1 MRHECECDR
10 NARNIHFQDTIK
22 IFGNPD
28 AEAGSDER
36 KKYEKYKDIERN
48 VQNAIELVA
57 GKLDESQE
65 SVQEL
70 IDKLIEE
77 LEEYYRK
84 APDLSKYAQVNV
96 NGYGIT
102 YPMIFIINQQ
112 TYDNLSNEDKLDSRK
127 IYLIADVDSS
137 SDPMLNSE
145 IIFQR
150 SIFIKGSAR
159 GINYPAGTIG
169 GITIDLHPVRGSGP
183 IFSEDDFK
191 ILDRLYK
198 QRSASESAQEAAEAV
213 IENYGYTSR
222 DDLDLINAWIP
233 YLDSLTRFDMDLF
246 EKYLE
251 TTGGNTTYTNNND
264 AQAVWQDFLKT
275 YDPMGYWQTW
285 DFDKDGNINASD
297 AAEVLQYAAE
307 VGTGGEIK
315 KLPDWQ
321 KQISRKN
328 TVDSYVFDGII
339 NASLAADILVF
350 SANVGSGS
358 LGSGSTFDM
367 LKTYVSRYYGNK

>member
-1 MRHECECDR
+1 MRHECECDH
-10 NARNIHFQDTIK
+10 NARNIHFQDTVK

-36 KKYEKYKDIERN
+36 EKYEKYKDIERN

-65 SVQEL
+65 SVR
-70 IDKLIEE
+70 KLMDDIIEE
-77 LEEYYRK
+77 LERYYAL
-84 APDLSKYAQVNV
+84 APDLSKYTQVNV
-96 NGYGIT
+96 NGYGIS

-127 IYLIADVDSS
+127 IYFIADVDIS

-159 GINYPAGTIG
+159 GIDYPAGTTG
-169 GITIDLHPVRGSGP
+169 EMTIDLHPIRGSGL

-198 QRSASESAQEAAEAV
+198 ERSISESAQEAAEKV
-213 IENYGYTSR
+213 IEDYGYTSN
-222 DDLDLINAWIP
+222 DDLNLINAWIP

-246 EKYLE
+246 TKYLE
-251 TTGGNTTYTNNND
+251 TTGGNTIYTNNED
-264 AQAVWQDFLKT
+264 AKAVWEDFLKT
-275 YDPMGYWQTW
+275 YDPLGYWQTW
-285 DFDKDGNINASD
+285 DFNKDGSINAKD
-297 AAEVLQYAAE
+297 AQTVLVAAAAI
-307 VGTGGEIK
+307 GTGEDPRGMM
-315 KLPDWQ
+315 DW
-321 KQISRKN
+321 KDQISRQSTIDKAAWN
-328 TVDSYVFDGII
+328 GII
-339 NASLAADILVF
+339 NASLSARILQYAA
-350 SANVGSGS
+350 AVGTGT
-358 LGSGSTFDM
+358 LGSGDNFDK
-367 LKTYVSRYYGNK
+367 LKTFVSRYYGK

>member
-1 MRHECECDR
+1 MRHECECDH
-10 NARNIHFQDTIK
+10 NARNIHFQDTVK

-36 KKYEKYKDIERN
+36 NKYEKYKDIERN

-57 GKLDESQE
+57 QNMNESKESMQALLDE
-65 SVQEL
+65 L
-70 IDKLIEE
+70 IIQ

-84 APDLSKYAQVNV
+84 APDLSKYVQVNV
-96 NGYGIT
+96 NGHVIT

-137 SDPMLNSE
+137 TDPMLNSE

-159 GINYPAGTIG
+159 GINYPEGTID
-169 GITIDLHPVRGSGP
+169 GITIDLHPIRRSGL
-183 IFSEDDFK
+183 IFSEDDFE
-191 ILDRLYK
+191 ILDRLYQ
-198 QRSASESAQEAAEAV
+198 QRGVSDSAQTAAEEV
-213 IENYGYTSR
+213 IENFGYTSR
-222 DDLDLINAWIP
+222 DDLDLIEAWIP

-246 EKYLE
+246 VKYLE
-251 TTGGNTTYTNNND
+251 TTGGNTTYTNDND
-264 AQAVWQDFLKT
+264 AKAVWIDFLKT

-285 DFDKDGNINASD
+285 DFDKNGSIDSRDASL
-297 AAEVLQYAAE
+297 VLQYAAE
-307 VGTGGEIK
+307 VGTGTVT

-321 KQISRKN
+321 KQISRAN
-328 TVDSYVFDGII
+328 TIDSNVFNGDI
-339 NASLAADILVF
+339 NAKLASEILKF
-350 SANVGSGS
+350 AVGVGTGS
-358 LGSGSTFDM
+358 LGKGSTFDM
-367 LKTYVSRYYGNK
+367 LKTYVSRYYGQK

>member
-1 MRHECECDR
+1 MRHECECDH
-10 NARNIHFQDTIK
+10 NARNIHFQDTVK

-28 AEAGSDER
+28 AEIGSDER
-36 KKYEKYKDIERN
+36 NKYEKYKDIERN

-65 SVQEL
+65 TVQAL
-70 IDKLIEE
+70 IDKLIAE

-84 APDLSKYAQVNV
+84 APDLSKYVQINV
-96 NGYGIT
+96 NGHGIT

-127 IYLIADVDSS
+127 IYFIANVDSS

-159 GINYPAGTIG
+159 GINYSEGTIG
-169 GITIDLHPVRGSGP
+169 GITIDLHPIRRSGL
-183 IFSEDDFK
+183 IFSENDFK

-198 QRSASESAQEAAEAV
+198 ERGVSDSAQAAAENV
-213 IENYGYTSR
+213 IENFGYTSR
-222 DDLDLINAWIP
+222 DDLDLIEAWVP

-246 EKYLE
+246 VKYLE
-251 TTGGNTTYTNNND
+251 TTGGNTTYTNDND
-264 AQAVWQDFLKT
+264 AGIVWEDFLKT

-285 DFDKDGNINASD
+285 DFNKDGEINAGDSV
-297 AAEVLQYAAE
+297 EILQYAAE
-307 VGTGGEIK
+307 AGAGETT

-321 KQISRKN
+321 QQISRAN
-328 TVDSYVFDGII
+328 TIDSYVFDGNISADL
-339 NASLAADILVF
+339 ASQILMF
-350 SANVGSGS
+350 SASAGAGS
-358 LGSGSTFDM
+358 LGKGSTFDM
-367 LKTYVSRYYGNK
+367 LKTYVSRYYGKK

>member
-1 MRHECECDR
+1 MRHECECDH

-28 AEAGSDER
+28 AEVGSDER
-36 KKYEKYKDIERN
+36 NKYEKYKDIERN

-57 GKLDESQE
+57 WKMDESKESMQALLDE
-65 SVQEL
+65 L
-70 IDKLIEE
+70 IIQ

-84 APDLSKYAQVNV
+84 APDLSKYVQVDV
-96 NGYGIT
+96 NGHVIT

-137 SDPMLNSE
+137 TDPMLNSE

-159 GINYPAGTIG
+159 GINYPEGTIG
-169 GITIDLHPVRGSGP
+169 EITIDLHPIRRSGP

-198 QRSASESAQEAAEAV
+198 QRGISDSAQTAAEEV
-213 IENYGYTSR
+213 IENFGYTSR
-222 DDLDLINAWIP
+222 DDLDLIEAWIP

-246 EKYLE
+246 AKYLE
-251 TTGGNTTYTNNND
+251 TTGGNTTYTNDND
-264 AQAVWQDFLKT
+264 AEVVWEDFLKT

-285 DFDKDGNINASD
+285 DFNKDGNINSGD
-297 AAEVLQYAAE
+297 VSLVLQYAAE
-307 VGTGGEIK
+307 VGTGTVT

-321 KQISRKN
+321 KQISRAN
-328 TVDSYVFDGII
+328 TIDSNVFNGDI
-339 NASLAADILVF
+339 NAKLASQILKF
-350 SANVGSGS
+350 AAGVGTGS
-358 LGSGSTFDM
+358 LGKGSTFDM
-367 LKTYVSRYYGNK
+367 LKTYVSRYYGQK

>member
-1 MRHECECDR
+1 MRHECECDH
-10 NARNIHFQDTIK
+10 NARNIHFQDTVK

-28 AEAGSDER
+28 AEVGSDER
-36 KKYEKYKDIERN
+36 NKYEKYKDIERN

-57 GKLDESQE
+57 QNMDESKESMQALLDE
-65 SVQEL
+65 L
-70 IDKLIEE
+70 IIQ

-84 APDLSKYAQVNV
+84 APDLSKYVQVDV
-96 NGYGIT
+96 NGHVIT

-137 SDPMLNSE
+137 TDPMLNSE

-159 GINYPAGTIG
+159 GINYPEGTIG
-169 GITIDLHPVRGSGP
+169 EITIDLHPIRRSGP

-198 QRSASESAQEAAEAV
+198 QRGISDSAQTAAEEV
-213 IENYGYTSR
+213 IENFGYTSR
-222 DDLDLINAWIP
+222 DDLDLIEAWIP

-246 EKYLE
+246 AKYLE
-251 TTGGNTTYTNNND
+251 TTGGNTTYTNDND
-264 AQAVWQDFLKT
+264 AEVVWEDFLKT

-285 DFDKDGNINASD
+285 DFNKDGNINSGDASL
-297 AAEVLQYAAE
+297 VLQYAAE
-307 VGTGGEIK
+307 VGTGTVT

-321 KQISRKN
+321 KQISRAN
-328 TVDSYVFDGII
+328 TIDSNVFNGDI
-339 NASLAADILVF
+339 NAKLASQILKF
-350 SANVGSGS
+350 AAGVGTGS
-358 LGSGSTFDM
+358 LGKGSTFDM
-367 LKTYVSRYYGNK
+367 LKTYVSRYYGQK